1 MQRLTLTIDDAL
13 LAAIDAHGERHGYQ
27 NRSESVRD
35 LLRAAL
41 GDGAAPAAPEAG
53 AHCHATLS
61 YLYDHEKR
69 ELARRLTQVQHGHHD
84 LAVASLHVHLDHDTC
99 LEVAVLRG
107 PTAEVKALADS
118 VTTQRGVRYGQL
130 HILPDAEEKPAKH
143 GRHPA
148 HAHSDAPDHGPAHA
162 HPHPHDRKHGR
173 ARVPAPARPGRKP
186 PSQPRK
192 DD

>member
-1 MQRLTLTIDDAL
+1 MQRVTLTIDDAL

-41 GDGAAPAAPEAG
+41 GGEGAPAAPVEAG
-53 AHCHATLS
+53 HCHATLS

-107 PTAEVKALADS
+107 PTADVKALADS
-118 VTTQRGVRYGQL
+118 VTTQRGVRYGHL
-130 HILPDAEEKPAKH
+130 HILPEGEEKPAKH
-143 GRHPA
+143 ARGEA
-148 HAHSDAPDHGPAHA
+148 HAHA
-162 HPHPHDRKHGR
+162 HPHDHAHPHEHGHAHDRKHGR
-173 ARVPAPARPGRKP
+173 TRVPAPARPGRKP